1 MHDMPGRNRVI
12 KSVTDMFAQILPIL
26 RERLVLKNVK
36 MSLMPLSHKILLVQK
51 QENPDRTK
59 IIRPL
64 KLPKQHRRR
73 RSIGFVRSTRLLLL
87 ELLAY

>member
-26 RERLVLKNVK
+26 RKRLVLKNLK
-36 MSLMPLSHKILLVQK
+36 MPLMSLSHKILLVQK
-51 QENPDRTK
+51 QENPHITK
-59 IIRPL
+59 IIRTL
-64 KLPKQHRRR
+64 KLPKQYRR

-87 ELLAY
+87 ELLTY